1 MCALNEVKGM
11 DLFMNASG
19 TIYLTISALIYT
31 IIITYL
37 FASKEK
43 INKVE
48 NRIFGKLLILSILS
62 MVTELMIVF
71 TVDIPYLGMFIQ
83 KLFLVFIILWLSRF
97 MDYTFT
103 ITVFDNT
110 KTDNENIKKYQ
121 NLYYVFLLVN
131 IFCSIIIM
139 ILPIH
144 FVDNGYAKYTA
155 GPSVNM
161 VFGITAVYMFAIAI
175 LLITHIKK
183 LKQKKCLPIIT
194 LLLMLIMTAIIQNI
208 NPQIL
213 LTNAVFGIVICLMY
227 HTIEN
232 PDMKMINKLN
242 LAKEQAE
249 RANRAKSDFLS
260 SMSHEIRTPLNAIV
274 GLSEDITT
282 YKDDVPK
289 EVIEDIDDIQSA
301 SQTLLEIVGNILD
314 INKIESE
321 RMDIIEKPYNFR
333 EEITKMAKVTTMR
346 IGDKPIEFKMNIAP
360 DIPYELIGDKI
371 HVKEIINNLLTNA
384 IKYTEKGQISL
395 NVKCINKDTN
405 CVLIISVQ
413 DTGRGIKKENID
425 KLFTKFERLDIEKNT
440 TTEGTGLGLAITKSL
455 VTMMNG
461 TINVQSN
468 FGEGSIFMVTL
479 PQKISKMINPNSNQV
494 NQPEEIETLEVPV
507 QKEVSNTKRIL
518 IVDDNTLNIKVA
530 KRLLSDLNLEID
542 ECYNGQECIDK
553 IKNGEKY
560 DLILMDIMMPVKSG
574 ETALKELKEL
584 SDFSTPV
591 VALTADAV
599 AGSEEKYI
607 KEGFISYLSKPFTR
621 DQIQKEVKQILERK

>member
-1 MCALNEVKGM
+1 MQNTLGFLTLNIYALIIIIIISIIFFRKDRQKKVEDETYSRLLIITMIVSISGFILGLMVTPTVEINKTVIAMCNK
-11 DLFMNASG
+11 
-19 TIYLTISALIYT
+19 IYLISLATWITTLSFYT
-31 IIITYL
+31 L
-37 FASKEK
+37 CVSWLKEEK
-43 INKVE
+43 INQTKK
-48 NRIFGKLLILSILS
+48 IFSIIVLIH
-62 MVTELMIVF
+62 
-71 TVDIPYLGMFIQ
+71 
-83 KLFLVFIILWLSRF
+83 
-97 MDYTFT
+97 
-103 ITVFDNT
+103 
-110 KTDNENIKKYQ
+110 
-121 NLYYVFLLVN
+121 
-131 IFCSIIIM
+131 IIM
-139 ILPIH
+139 ILLLPISITI
-144 FVDNGYAKYTA
+144 DNESVTALGLSVFYTYT
-155 GPSVNM
+155 
-161 VFGITAVYMFAIAI
+161 VFGLGFIFQIICIIRDYKNSISKKYIPIYALAFFGIIMLIIQMAFPGLNYIVNPAIV
-175 LLITHIKK
+175 LIT
-183 LKQKKCLPIIT
+183 
-194 LLLMLIMTAIIQNI
+194 
-208 NPQIL
+208 
-213 LTNAVFGIVICLMY
+213 VIMY

-274 GLSEDITT
+274 GLSEDIAT

-360 DIPYELIGDKI
+360 DIPYELIGDKT

-395 NVKCINKDTN
+395 NVKCINKGTN

-468 FGEGSIFMVTL
+468 FGGGSIFMVTL

-494 NQPEEIETLEVPV
+494 NQPEEIETLEVPI

-574 ETALKELKEL
+574 ETTLKELKEL

-621 DQIQKEVKQILERK
+621 DQIQKEVKQILEQK